1 MAIFRT
7 DLEALIY
14 VIIIGIGLYLL
25 NRINSYSIDRIKKI
39 LPAKKNKVKFII
51 RLISIIV
58 FIYFLIEGFPSFT
71 AIPAE
76 YTVIITGAISTALAF
91 ATSEIF
97 SNFIS
102 GVLIWIMDPFD
113 IGDLVKIKDHK
124 GVIKSI
130 TLTKVI
136 IETFDRI
143 IVEISNSDILE
154 STVLNYTIKLKDI
167 ENYYRFKR
175 QIQSPQE
182 IGNARLNID
191 AFDGKMGKKQENELR
206 ALHKLVLESKDSA
219 IHAFTFSM
227 RFPYERF
234 RIKVDKTDKLCD
246 KYKEIFD
253 FKPKFHIFNYD
264 SDIHVKFRI
273 LTLNSDK
280 LLNYQTDFANDIYKI
295 IRNL

>member
-1 MAIFRT
+1 MTIFRT

-14 VIIIGIGLYLL
+14 VIIIGISLYLV
-25 NRINSYSIDRIKKI
+25 NRIISYSIDRIKKF
-39 LPAKKNKVKFII
+39 LPAKKNKINFVI

-76 YTVIITGAISTALAF
+76 YTVIVTGAISTALAF

-102 GVLIWIMDPFD
+102 GILIWIVDPFD
-113 IGDLVKIKDHK
+113 IGDIVKIKDHK
-124 GVIKSI
+124 GLIKSI

-143 IVEISNSDILE
+143 IVEISNSDILA
-154 STVLNYTIKLKDI
+154 STVLNYTLKLKNI

-175 QIQSPQE
+175 QIQSPQQ

-191 AFDGKMGKKQENELR
+191 VFDKKLQKKEDNELR
-206 ALHKLVLESKDSA
+206 ALHKLVLESEDSV
-219 IHAFTFSM
+219 IHTFTFSM
-227 RFPYERF
+227 HFPYERF

-246 KYKEIFD
+246 KYTEIFD
-253 FKPKFHIFNYD
+253 FKPKFHIFNFY
-264 SDIHVKFRI
+264 SDILVKFRI
-273 LTLNSDK
+273 LTLNSNK
-280 LLNYQTDFANDIYKI
+280 LLNYQADFAIDIYKI
-295 IRNL
+295 ILSK